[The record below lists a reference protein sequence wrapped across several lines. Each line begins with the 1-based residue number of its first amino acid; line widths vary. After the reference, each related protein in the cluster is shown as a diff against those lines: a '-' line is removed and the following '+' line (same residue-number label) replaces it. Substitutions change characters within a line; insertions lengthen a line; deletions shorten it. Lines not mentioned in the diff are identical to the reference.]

1 MSKIEKLSEK
11 ELELLQPDVPEIIE
25 YLINNKLISGKK
37 KTIKYV
43 FEDQIYETEVY
54 NPDEVIKISQKLAL
68 ESEDSNVLKLLLKTK
83 NDEVLHSIPFNKNIF
98 KEVEILKFCL
108 ESDKD
113 LIFDL
118 YSNPYLPDYLIE
130 DRIEY
135 IKKTYQALPNRLYNK
150 IFYKDSNDIFINLF
164 IGSFGKLEREL
175 KHLNTECENRNGH
188 DDLDLF
194 NLSRLTSIS
203 KEELKV
209 FFE

>member
-11 ELELLQPDVPEIIE
+11 ELQLLQADVPEIIE

-37 KTIKYV
+37 KTTKYV

-54 NPDEVIKISQKLAL
+54 NPYEVIKISQKLAF
-68 ESEDSNVLKLLLKTK
+68 ESEDSSVLKLLLKTK
-83 NDEVLHSIPFNKNIF
+83 NALVLHSIPYNKNIF

-118 YSNPYLPDYLIE
+118 YCNPHLPDYLIE

-135 IKKTYQALPNRLYNK
+135 IKKTYQALPTSLYDK
-150 IFYKDSNDIFINLF
+150 LFYKDSNNIFINLF
-164 IGSFGKLEREL
+164 IGLFGKLEREL
-175 KHLNTECENRNGH
+175 KRLNTEYGNRNGH

-194 NLSRLTSIS
+194 ILSYLTSIS
-203 KEELKV
+203 EEELKL